1 MKDKNLPKLKKEIMK
16 LFGSTLSI
24 NSNIPIGKN
33 EIHAPEIEGS
43 QPKEE
48 VTPTFDKPENV
59 NITIE
64 LPQESKQ
71 RDYSKKVKSF
81 KNGKV
86 YNIDIKKNETPLRY
100 FLNNNEQSVDNTFEL
115 LKPVNFINYNLSN
128 NRNVESTYPTIK
140 QDYIIDKSKVQNIQN
155 VKTEYLKEY
164 VKILNNYRSSES
176 KNDINIKSSD
186 NIQNILYTK
195 PYTFLTNS
203 QEIVF
208 DNKKSPDIHNN
219 ITNANSQENYSTIAN
234 NITNVNSPDIHN
246 NITNVN
252 PPDIHNNITNVNP
265 PENYSTIANRVEFF
279 EKPNYV
285 SVKNVIENRIFSNV
299 KKEYLPEIVP
309 AFAEG
314 GIVKKPTLSLIGEKE
329 PEAIIPKSKL
339 MELFNPMVDQNMA
352 VEKQEYKKNID
363 SFIKTGDMTNLPVM
377 EEIKNNE
384 NTRESLE
391 QESIFMKMS
400 DAPPKT
406 NKTQIQTVI
415 AEGMFDQTQQSIVR
429 TTTTKGINQFFP
441 DTYKLP
447 NWRESTV

>member
-1 MKDKNLPKLKKEIMK
+1 M
-16 LFGSTLSI
+16 
-24 NSNIPIGKN
+24 
-33 EIHAPEIEGS
+33 
-43 QPKEE
+43 
-48 VTPTFDKPENV
+48 
-59 NITIE
+59 
-64 LPQESKQ
+64 
-71 RDYSKKVKSF
+71 
-81 KNGKV
+81 
-86 YNIDIKKNETPLRY
+86 
-100 FLNNNEQSVDNTFEL
+100 
-115 LKPVNFINYNLSN
+115 
-128 NRNVESTYPTIK
+128 
-140 QDYIIDKSKVQNIQN
+140 
-155 VKTEYLKEY
+155 
-164 VKILNNYRSSES
+164 
-176 KNDINIKSSD
+176 
-186 NIQNILYTK
+186 
-195 PYTFLTNS
+195 
-203 QEIVF
+203 
-208 DNKKSPDIHNN
+208 
-219 ITNANSQENYSTIAN
+219 
-234 NITNVNSPDIHN
+234 
-246 NITNVN
+246 N

>member
-33 EIHAPEIEGS
+33 EIHTPEIEGS
-43 QPKEE
+43 QPKEQ

-208 DNKKSPDIHNN
+208 DDKKSPDIHNN
-219 ITNANSQENYSTIAN
+219 ITN
-234 NITNVNSPDIHN
+234 VNSPDIQN

-252 PPDIHNNITNVNP
+252 PQ
-265 PENYSTIANRVEFF
+265 ENYSTIENRVEFF

-415 AEGMFDQTQQSIVR
+415 AEGVFDQTQQSIVK